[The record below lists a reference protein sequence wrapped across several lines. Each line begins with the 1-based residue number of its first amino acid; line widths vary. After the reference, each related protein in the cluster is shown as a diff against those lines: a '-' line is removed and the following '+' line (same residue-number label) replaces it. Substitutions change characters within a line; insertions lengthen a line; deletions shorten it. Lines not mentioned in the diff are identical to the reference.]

1 MTFKIGDR
9 IKFLNDE
16 GGGIIIAFLDNKTV
30 EVQTDDGFEMPVLAT
45 EILFDS
51 GTAYGFDGEEPRS
64 AQQPKVEKVETASF
78 IRTEDYKYQDYKGEI
93 LLGIVPDNDKLL
105 HVSDFRLYLIN
116 DSNYSFHYIISQVD
130 KGVHELVNEGTI
142 ESDSKIELKK
152 YNQSSLSKITDFYV
166 QGIFSK
172 TGLFEPQKAFELTV
186 SLEGISFYKSQHFTD
201 NEYFD
206 AKAILFKKDELL
218 MKKAVEKLMASELIK
233 VSKSKE
239 ESDKPVKA
247 PKPVNPDII
256 EVDLHIE
263 EIVDNHSG
271 MSNGEIIE
279 IQLGR
284 FETSLET
291 AMKSK
296 AKKIVFIHGVGN
308 GRLKQE
314 IQKKLERKYPD
325 LRFQDASFREY
336 GFGATM
342 VYLKQ

>member
-9 IKFLNDE
+9 VKFLNDE

-30 EVQTDDGFEMPVLAT
+30 EVQTDDGFEMPIPAN

-51 GTAYGFDGEEPRS
+51 GSVYGFDGEDRKQNEPKKP
-64 AQQPKVEKVETASF
+64 AQSESMVYMRP
-78 IRTEDYKYQDYKGEI
+78 EDYKYEDFKGEI

-116 DSNYSFHYIISQVD
+116 DSNYSMLYLVSQVD
-130 KGVHELVNEGTI
+130 KGVHELVNQGVI
-142 ESDSKIELKK
+142 EKDSKLELKK
-152 YNQSSLSKITDFYV
+152 YNQSSLSKVTNFYL
-166 QGIFSK
+166 QCILYKS
-172 TGLFEPQKAFELTV
+172 GLFEPQKAFELNV
-186 SLEGISFYKSQHFTD
+186 SLDGISFYKSAHFTEND
-201 NEYFD
+201 YFNE
-206 AKAILFKKDELL
+206 KAILFRKEKIS
-218 MKKAVEKLMASELIK
+218 MKEVVEKLQTSDILK
-233 VSKSKE
+233 VSVAKE
-239 ESDKPVKA
+239 EKTEIK
-247 PKPVNPDII
+247 KEKKIVNPEII

-263 EIVDNHSG
+263 EIVESHAG

-291 AMKSK
+291 AIRSK

-342 VYLKQ
+342 VYLKS